1 MDNLKLS
8 KMTLLDLENIKNI
21 LLADFDD
28 FWSINVLKS
37 ELLNPDSKYI
47 VAKLNNVILG
57 FGGIWKSVDDIHIT
71 NIVVRKDYRNKH
83 IGSIILSKLIEIS
96 KLENNI
102 KELTLE
108 VNSNNIPAIKLYEN
122 FNFKKVG
129 LRKKYYN
136 NIDDAI
142 IYTKILTDDNQNL
155 KGDTNEKK

>member
-1 MDNLKLS
+1 MDNLELS
-8 KMTLLDLENIKNI
+8 EMTLLDLENLQDI
-21 LLADFDD
+21 LSTDFDD
-28 FWSINVLKS
+28 FWSANILKS
-37 ELLNPDSKYI
+37 ELQNPYSKYI
-47 VAKLNNVILG
+47 VAKLNNIIVG
-57 FGGIWKSVDDIHIT
+57 FGGIWKAVDDIHVT
-71 NIVVRKDYRNKH
+71 NIVVKKDYRNKH

-108 VNSNNIPAIKLYEN
+108 VNSNNIPAIKLYEK

-142 IYTKILTDDNQNL
+142 IYTKILTDD
-155 KGDTNEKK
+155 KKIY